1 MVARF
6 PFADICRM
14 NVRAI
19 AACLVLA
26 ACLGLTATAA
36 EVTAQLDRES
46 VPAGSVAI
54 MTLRISGGRAG
65 QPAIADVPNL
75 IVEPRGQ
82 SRQTQ
87 WINGTTT
94 STVIHHY
101 AVGSN
106 TPGDY
111 QIPAIDVMVDGKKFS
126 TQPLKLKV
134 LAAAAAQPPA
144 GIPATPPGTPPDG
157 DAETDTGPN
166 RFGFLTVEPASTDR
180 EYVYVGE
187 IAPVR
192 IRAWLPADARAQLR
206 SGIQPEGKAFTLHNV
221 SDQAQ
226 QTQEIKDGKRYL
238 VVTWFGGISA
248 TKAGKFPASLSLNAT
263 VAVRDST
270 APKPRR
276 RTGGPFD
283 DPFFDS
289 ILDNMNVPMI
299 QKDVTL
305 KSDDRQIEVRPL
317 PAAGRPNGFSGAVG
331 DFKFDDWDLPAAWR
345 SGEPQQITARLSGSG
360 NFTLMNAPEFSPS
373 DAWKTYPG
381 KSEFTPGDV
390 ASFSGSK
397 SFQFSAVPRKG
408 GAQKAGLTFSFFD
421 PNAGF
426 YKTLTSPLKPIQ
438 VAGEDLADDPP
449 AAVAPPPAKESGP
462 KDRGGLV
469 AQHLLLSPRAS
480 LVPLVSRPEFALWL
494 EIAGALCLL
503 GPILAWLRR
512 RRSDPRRYARARL
525 ERATREALQAAARC
539 AADRDVSG
547 YFVAARLA
555 IQEQLGAQWNQLP
568 HAITLA
574 EIQTRI
580 GDDSPVT
587 AFFREADR
595 QAYSCQGTGEIL
607 PEWKTQLDDALAFL
621 NATTPPHA
629 L

>member
-1 MVARF
+1 MT
-6 PFADICRM
+6 
-14 NVRAI
+14 
-19 AACLVLA
+19 ACLMLA
-26 ACLGLTATAA
+26 ACLGVTATAA
-36 EVTAQLDRES
+36 EVTAQLDREA
-46 VPAGSVAI
+46 VPAGSGAI
-54 MTLRISGGRAG
+54 MTLRISGGNAG
-65 QPAIADVPNL
+65 EPAIPDVPNL

-82 SRQTQ
+82 SRQTH

-94 STVIHHY
+94 STVIYHY
-101 AVGSN
+101 AVGSK

-111 QIPAIDVMVDGKKFS
+111 QIPAIDVVVDGNKFS

-144 GIPATPPGTPPDG
+144 GMPATPPGTKPDG

-166 RFGFLTVEPASTDR
+166 RFGFLTVDPATNDR
-180 EYVYVGE
+180 DYVYVGE

-192 IRAWLPADARAQLR
+192 IRAWFPADVRPELR

-221 SDQAQ
+221 SDQPQ
-226 QTQEIKDGKRYL
+226 QTQEIKDGKRYR

-263 VAVRDST
+263 VAVRDGA

-283 DPFFDS
+283 DPFFGGIFD
-289 ILDNMNVPMI
+289 DMNVRMI

-317 PAAGRPNGFSGAVG
+317 PTAGRPNGFSGAVG
-331 DFKFDDWDLPAAWR
+331 DFKFDDWNLPNAWR
-345 SGEPQQITARLSGSG
+345 SGEPQQIAARLSGSG
-360 NFTLMNAPEFSPS
+360 NFSLMNAPELTPA

-381 KSEFTPGDV
+381 KNEFTPGDV

-397 SFQFSAVPRKG
+397 VFQFSAVPRKG

-421 PNAGF
+421 PNIGS
-426 YKTLTSPLKPIQ
+426 YKTITSPLKPIQ
-438 VAGEDLADDPP
+438 VTGEDLADDPP
-449 AAVAPPPAKESGP
+449 AAAPPPVKEPAP
-462 KDRGGLV
+462 KDRNDLV

-480 LVPLVSRPEFALWL
+480 LVPWVCRPGFVFLL
-494 EIAGALCLL
+494 EIAGGLCLL

-512 RRSDPRRYARARL
+512 RRSDPHRLARARL
-525 ERATREALQAAARC
+525 ERATREALQAAMRC
-539 AADRDVSG
+539 AANRDVSG
-547 YFVAARLA
+547 YFAAARLA
-555 IQEQLGAQWNQLP
+555 IQEQLGAQWNQP
-568 HAITLA
+568 AHAITLA

-580 GDDSPVT
+580 GGDSPVT

-595 QAYSCQGTGEIL
+595 QAYSCQGSGEIL
-607 PEWKTQLDDALAFL
+607 PEWKTQLDDALASL
-621 NATTPPHA
+621 NASNPPHA